1 MIVGR
6 VGIEARNDVMVT
18 ETAGALNVLI
28 AQSLSGN
35 VRLTVR
41 EHATQGDDLNLILPY
56 ASDTIAPTQNR
67 NAILIDYAGVA
78 NVKRDIAVGA
88 AVLNTASINAAGW
101 ILLRVGDNV
110 TLGGLDASGYPLL
123 TDAQRIDQNTKVVAG
138 AWIDIHGDYDAFTK
152 GGDRARPG
160 LRHRHAP
167 ARDDHARAR

>member
-1 MIVGR
+1 
-6 VGIEARNDVMVT
+6 MVT

-78 NVKRDIAVGA
+78 NVKRDIG
-88 AVLNTASINAAGW
+88 S
-101 ILLRVGDNV
+101 
-110 TLGGLDASGYPLL
+110 
-123 TDAQRIDQNTKVVAG
+123 
-138 AWIDIHGDYDAFTK
+138 
-152 GGDRARPG
+152 AR
-160 LRHRHAP
+160 RC
-167 ARDDHARAR
+167 